1 MGERMQ
7 SPLETALWVD
17 CNLWWLIKCSLVA
30 WVNWS
35 GHLKSRKVNFTKFH
49 VQLPTWMIHMA
60 IFTKFHVSD
69 FCRITTFSWI
79 SCVRREFHEIHG
91 QTFKSLHEIHVCLE
105 FSWISMEIPMNFMK
119 SNRKTWI
126 SWNSWISWRILFFW
140 ITFYIQD
147 AQSWQHAS
155 RSWGFRIASM
165 HIYDNGTNGF
175 VAPTRHP
182 DHLTCFQKL

>member
-69 FCRITTFSWI
+69 FCRIITFSWI

-105 FSWISMEIPMNFMK
+105 FSWISWKFDEFP
-119 SNRKTWI
+119 WI
-126 SWNSWISWRILFFW
+126 SWNQTEKREFHEIREFHEEYYSSELPSISKTLRAGSTL
-140 ITFYIQD
+140 
-147 AQSWQHAS
+147 AGLEVSA
-155 RSWGFRIASM
+155 
-165 HIYDNGTNGF
+165 
-175 VAPTRHP
+175 
-182 DHLTCFQKL
+182 